1 MIELSWAHDV
11 FIDCMSHV
19 HVFFMHTYLS
29 FLSFW
34 YWYCLVLFYLSL
46 SFSFFR
52 LVCAWHPSASLPR
65 PKTLFILGHRLLLI
79 LLLLMLGFVMIKP
92 IRTFRR
98 TFLDTAFIQNAK
110 SSFRIFPIL
119 TYPLSFKVGVGS
131 PFMTSRSAIPPWL
144 YKSFTPIC
152 TDLIT
157 SNLISWL
164 TFEVRVL

>member
-1 MIELSWAHDV
+1 MCVFYVKILCVGMIELSWAHDV

-19 HVFFMHTYLS
+19 HAFFMHTYLS

-52 LVCAWHPSASLPR
+52 LVCAWHPSASLLH

-92 IRTFRR
+92 VRTFRR
-98 TFLDTAFIQNAK
+98 TFLDTTFIQNTK
-110 SSFRIFPIL
+110 SFYQTFPIL
-119 TYPLSFKVGVGS
+119 TFLLSSLVGVGS
-131 PFMTSRSAIPPWL
+131 HYVAS
-144 YKSFTPIC
+144 KSLVP
-152 TDLIT
+152 L
-157 SNLISWL
+157 
-164 TFEVRVL
+164 